1 MFGMMEALLSFF
13 RRQVGLRTDTAST
26 TGSLHAKIGTMI
38 GKPIIVNGSAVKSV
52 QRGTLVLS
60 SSQTSNTATIS
71 AVNMAKTMLN
81 FLGASAGSSAETAPT
96 NRYAQTSHHF
106 VRLTLT
112 DSTTVTATRVSHH
125 DREAT
130 VSYEVIEYW

>member
-1 MFGMMEALLSFF
+1 MMEALLSFF

-38 GKPIIVNGSAVKSV
+38 GKPIIVNGSAIKSI

-71 AVNMAKTMLN
+71 AVDTNKAKIN
-81 FLGASAGSSAETAPT
+81 PLGVSANDAKDGQPGSYYALTA
-96 NRYAQTSHHF
+96 HHF
-106 VRLTLT
+106 VRLALT
-112 DSTTVTATRVSHH
+112 NSTTITATRNSHH